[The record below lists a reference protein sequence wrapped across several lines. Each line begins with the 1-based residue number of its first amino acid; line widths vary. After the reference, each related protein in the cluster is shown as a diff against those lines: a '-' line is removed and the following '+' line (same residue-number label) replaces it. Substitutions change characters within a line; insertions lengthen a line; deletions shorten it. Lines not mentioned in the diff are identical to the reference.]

1 MAKAHELDYNLP
13 QLTVGEIAHVF
24 GVSEQT
30 VRFYHKKGLLV
41 PDTRGDNAY
50 RKYSWNKLSVLAQI
64 CFLRRAG
71 FSIEDIKSYMQLDN
85 LQDTHNYMEKFIE
98 KLRQDAA
105 DIQRAIGILERKCSY
120 LDTLQSQSVSEAAR
134 LATLPLRR
142 YIYLGE
148 NDLTAAN
155 NEYFFD
161 YPLITAYARSE
172 DGLIHKSG
180 LGAYLDTNAPPGDAE
195 DVRVLPQQLC
205 LVCNFRGSYDAVYTR
220 IAELYRKHA
229 NLPLSRTA
237 YAVNVVDH
245 LVENNQNNYIVN
257 IQIPV
262 LDTQQYS
269 TKADQ

>member
-1 MAKAHELDYNLP
+1 MRNCGRT
-13 QLTVGEIAHVF
+13 QRIS
-24 GVSEQT
+24 SEPSE
-30 VRFYHKKGLLV
+30 FW
-41 PDTRGDNAY
+41 NA
-50 RKYSWNKLSVLAQI
+50 SAAI
-64 CFLRRAG
+64 
-71 FSIEDIKSYMQLDN
+71 SIRCNPSPFQKP
-85 LQDTHNYMEKFIE
+85 
-98 KLRQDAA
+98 
-105 DIQRAIGILERKCSY
+105 
-120 LDTLQSQSVSEAAR
+120 R

-172 DGLIHKSG
+172 NGLIHKSG
-180 LGAYLDTNAPPGDAE
+180 LGAYLDTNAPPDDAE
-195 DVRVLPQQLC
+195 DIRVLPQQLC

-262 LDTQQYS
+262 LDTQQCS
-269 TKADQ
+269 TKAAQ

>member
-1 MAKAHELDYNLP
+1 MKKIFQNRLLKTRFSVGLNRRTFSGELPKLP
-13 QLTVGEIAHVF
+13 A
-24 GVSEQT
+24 
-30 VRFYHKKGLLV
+30 
-41 PDTRGDNAY
+41 
-50 RKYSWNKLSVLAQI
+50 RKYFVN
-64 CFLRRAG
+64 
-71 FSIEDIKSYMQLDN
+71 
-85 LQDTHNYMEKFIE
+85 FIE

-105 DIQRAIGILERKCSY
+105 NIQRAIGILERKCSY

-172 DGLIHKSG
+172 NGLIHKSG
-180 LGAYLDTNAPPGDAE
+180 LGAYLDTNAPPDDAE

-262 LDTQQYS
+262 LDTQQCS

>member
-1 MAKAHELDYNLP
+1 MAKSHELDYDLP
-13 QLTVGEIAHVF
+13 QLTVGEIARVF
-24 GVSEQT
+24 GISEQT

-41 PDTRGDNAY
+41 PDARDGNTY

-71 FSIEDIKSYMQLDN
+71 FSIEDIRTYMQLND
-85 LQDTHNYMEKFIE
+85 LQETRNYMEQFIE

-105 DIQRAIGILERKCSY
+105 DIQRAIEILERKCSY
-120 LDTLQSQSVSEAAR
+120 LDTLQSQSISESAR

-148 NDLTAAN
+148 DELTSAN

-161 YPLITAYARSE
+161 YPLIAAYDITE
-172 DGLIHKSG
+172 DQTIRKSSI
-180 LGAYLDTNAPPGDAE
+180 GAYLDTNEPPENAKNI
-195 DVRVLPQQLC
+195 RILPQQLC
-205 LVCNFRGSYDAVYTR
+205 IVCNFKGSYDAIYAR

-229 NLPLSRTA
+229 NLPLARTA

-257 IQIPV
+257 IQIP
-262 LDTQQYS
+262 LFDDS
-269 TKADQ
+269 IAAFP

>member
-1 MAKAHELDYNLP
+1 MKKIFQNRLLKTRFSVGLNRRTFSGEPPKLP
-13 QLTVGEIAHVF
+13 A
-24 GVSEQT
+24 
-30 VRFYHKKGLLV
+30 
-41 PDTRGDNAY
+41 
-50 RKYSWNKLSVLAQI
+50 RKYFVN
-64 CFLRRAG
+64 
-71 FSIEDIKSYMQLDN
+71 
-85 LQDTHNYMEKFIE
+85 FIE

-172 DGLIHKSG
+172 NGLIHKSG
-180 LGAYLDTNAPPGDAE
+180 LGAYLDTNAPPDDAE
-195 DVRVLPQQLC
+195 DIRDLPQQLC
-205 LVCNFRGSYDAVYTR
+205 LACNFRGSYDAVYTR

>member
-1 MAKAHELDYNLP
+1 MAKAHEQDYNLP
-13 QLTVGEIAHVF
+13 QLTVGEIARVF

-85 LQDTHNYMEKFIE
+85 LQDTRNYMEKFIE

-142 YIYLGE
+142 YIYLGQDE
-148 NDLTAAN
+148 LTSAN

-161 YPLITAYARSE
+161 YPLIASYDLSADNTIR
-172 DGLIHKSG
+172 KSG
-180 LGAYLDTNAPPGDAE
+180 IGAYLDVNDPPENARNI
-195 DVRVLPQQLC
+195 RVLPQQLC
-205 LVCNFRGSYDAVYTR
+205 LVCNFKGSYDAIYTR

-229 NLPLSRTA
+229 SLPLSRTA

-257 IQIPV
+257 IQIPF
-262 LDTQQYS
+262 LYPQ
-269 TKADQ
+269 

>member
-148 NDLTAAN
+148 NDLTAA
-155 NEYFFD
+155 
-161 YPLITAYARSE
+161 
-172 DGLIHKSG
+172 
-180 LGAYLDTNAPPGDAE
+180 
-195 DVRVLPQQLC
+195 
-205 LVCNFRGSYDAVYTR
+205 
-220 IAELYRKHA
+220 
-229 NLPLSRTA
+229 
-237 YAVNVVDH
+237 
-245 LVENNQNNYIVN
+245 
-257 IQIPV
+257 
-262 LDTQQYS
+262 
-269 TKADQ
+269 